1 MKNEMK
7 AYNEITPAS
16 REQIDTVKSNLLD
29 ALRERD
35 PRGLCTLDVAGLVA
49 QDNGFGPAVTWQ
61 AFYELFSEGMCMFAL
76 TSSGFRFSRCGE
88 IHEQEI
94 KRHFGHAYI
103 FRDKTFGYPGVLA

>member
-1 MKNEMK
+1 MKT
-7 AYNEITPAS
+7 YNEITPAS
-16 REQIDTVKSNLLD
+16 REQIDTVKCNLLD

-35 PRGLCTLDVAGLVA
+35 SHGLCTLDAAGLLA
-49 QDNGFGPAVTWQ
+49 QSNGFGDASVWR

-76 TSSGFRFSRCGE
+76 TSSGLRFSRCGE
-88 IHEQEI
+88 MHEQEI